1 MSFLA
6 ESETPQRRLERHAD
20 YTDLIRSFKDKREKK
35 REKRTENSD
44 QRNIYFWTSRESHE
58 KEPYLGKE
66 AY

>member
-6 ESETPQRRLERHAD
+6 ENETPQRCLERHAD

-35 REKRTENSD
+35 EKRTENSD
-44 QRNIYFWTSRESHE
+44 KRKIYFWTSRESQE
-58 KEPYLGKE
+58 KKPYLGKE

>member
-6 ESETPQRRLERHAD
+6 ETETPQRRLERHAD

-35 REKRTENSD
+35 EKRTENSH
-44 QRNIYFWTSRESHE
+44 QRNIYFWTSRESH
-58 KEPYLGKE
+58 KKKPYLGKE